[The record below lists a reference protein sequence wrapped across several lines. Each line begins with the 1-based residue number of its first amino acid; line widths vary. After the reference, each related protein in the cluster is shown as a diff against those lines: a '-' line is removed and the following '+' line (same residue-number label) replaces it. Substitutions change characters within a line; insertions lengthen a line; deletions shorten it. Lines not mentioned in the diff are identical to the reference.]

1 MPPLDPATALATA
14 LQHHRVGRL
23 AEAEAAYRQILAVQ
37 PDHADA
43 LHLLGVLLHQQGSSD
58 AAAEL
63 IRRAILLR
71 PSFRAAHTNLGEVY
85 RAMGRLVEA
94 IATFRQALELAPED
108 ALTWY
113 NLGNAL
119 REQGSFPTAADA
131 CRRAIQLNPNLAE
144 AYNGLGLVLSDQDKL
159 QESLGAY
166 HQALQLRPDYAPA
179 HLNRGEVL
187 ARLGEKAAAISA
199 FREAITL
206 KPDYAPAY
214 NNLGILLSEAGQP
227 DDAITAC
234 RQAIHFKPDFAEAYN
249 SLGLALAGVGQLDE
263 AVQAY
268 ETALQFKPRYAEAQ
282 NNLGLAFQNRRQLDK
297 AIAAYQSAL
306 RLHPTY
312 AEALSNL
319 SDAFKWC
326 GQLDKAVE
334 ACEAALRLKP
344 QLSEA
349 HTNLGNL
356 LKDRGEIDAAL
367 MSYRRAIE
375 SKPQDSAAYSNL
387 VYTLEFQPG
396 ESPTV
401 EAHRERENWN
411 RLFGRAGSRFAA
423 ASPHSD
429 ASQSRLRIGY
439 VSPYFRQH
447 VIGANLRPLFQHHD
461 RDGFELFCYS
471 GVTLPD
477 AITSDLRQQADHWT
491 STLGISDE
499 ALAEIIHRDRIDV
512 LVDLTQ
518 HLAGNRLPLFAHQP
532 APVQVSFAGYP
543 ESTGLDAIP
552 YRISDRWLEPDGK
565 LEPDGTRIKVRG
577 HEQIH
582 LLDSFWCYGPCGLEL
597 AVNGLPYHQSGVITF
612 GSLNNFCKVNEPL
625 LMLWARVLKAV
636 RHSRLIILSHEGSHR
651 QKTLQFLEQEGI
663 DSQRVEFVAPCPRED
678 YLKVYHR
685 IDIVL
690 DTFPYN
696 GHTTSLD
703 ALWMEVPVVSLC
715 GERPVS
721 RAGLS
726 QLSNLGLPELV
737 AHTEEEYVDIATR
750 LASDIPHL
758 SDLRGDLRQRM
769 EKSVLMDAPHFA
781 RQIEACYRAMC
792 RHRHAV

>member
-1 MPPLDPATALATA
+1 MPPLDPATALAIA
-14 LQHHRVGRL
+14 LQHHRAGHL
-23 AEAEAAYRQILAVQ
+23 AEADAAYRQILAVQ

-43 LHLLGVLLHQQGSSD
+43 LHLLGVLLHQQGASD

-108 ALTWY
+108 AVTWC

-119 REQGSFPTAADA
+119 REQGSLPAAADA

-144 AYNGLGLVLSDQDKL
+144 AYNGLGLVLSDQDNL
-159 QESLGAY
+159 QESLSAY
-166 HQALQLRPDYAPA
+166 YQALQLKPDYAPA

-187 ARLGEKAAAISA
+187 ARVGESAAAISA
-199 FREAITL
+199 FREAIAL
-206 KPDYAPAY
+206 RPDYALAY
-214 NNLGILLSEAGQP
+214 NNLGILLSEGGQP
-227 DDAITAC
+227 EDAIAAC
-234 RQAIHFKPDFAEAYN
+234 RQAIRFKPDFAEAYN
-249 SLGLALAGVGQLDE
+249 SLGLALAKVGQFDE

-306 RLHPTY
+306 RLRPTY

-344 QLSEA
+344 DLSEA

-356 LKDRGEIDAAL
+356 LKDRGEINAAL
-367 MSYRRAIE
+367 QAYRRAIE

-396 ESPTV
+396 ETASS

-411 RLFGRAGSRFAA
+411 RLFGRIAA
-423 ASPHSD
+423 ASPVSD
-429 ASQSRLRIGY
+429 ASPRRLRVGY

-447 VIGANLRPLFQHHD
+447 VIGTNLRPLFHHHD
-461 RDGFELFCYS
+461 RDGFEIFCYS

-477 AITSDLRQQADHWT
+477 ALTRDLRQRADHWT

-499 ALAEIIHRDRIDV
+499 ALAEIIRRDRIDV

-518 HLAGNRLPLFAHQP
+518 HLAGNRLQLFVHHP

-543 ESTGLDAIP
+543 ESTGLGAIP

-565 LEPDGTRIKVRG
+565 LEPDGMRIKVRG
-577 HEQIH
+577 HEQIY
-582 LLDSFWCYGPCGLEL
+582 LLDSFWSYNPCGLEL
-597 AVNGLPYHQSGVITF
+597 AVNELPAHQSGVITF

-625 LMLWARVLKAV
+625 LKLWARVLKAI
-636 RHSRLIILSHEGSHR
+636 RHSRLVILSHEGSHR
-651 QKTLQFLEQEGI
+651 QMTLQILEQEGI
-663 DSQRVEFVAPCPRED
+663 ENQRVEFVAPCPRED

-703 ALWMEVPVVSLC
+703 ALWMGVPVVSLC

-721 RAGLS
+721 RAGWS

-737 AHTEEEYVDIATR
+737 AHTEDEYVDIAAR

-758 SDLRGDLRQRM
+758 SDLRRHLRQRM

-781 RQIEACYRAMC
+781 RQIEACYRTMC
-792 RHRHAV
+792 RQRHGV